1 MEKRGIS
8 QILQLLIQGTGK
20 GRQFIKLT
28 LCIDIYSSVCKKR
41 DFKCLRLNKK
51 FRAVCFNDCVQVVN
65 KLNSLLEHKTLFDNK
80 VTYPLF
86 PLTPSIYVYMYSR
99 ASDNG
104 PSEKR
109 TTSLQRT
116 SSVLRIKISI
126 VVILKQPP
134 RSGRFLIPDS
144 GQNSN
149 SQRDFSIQ
157 NCLRIADRKPHP

>member
-1 MEKRGIS
+1 M
-8 QILQLLIQGTGK
+8 
-20 GRQFIKLT
+20 F
-28 LCIDIYSSVCKKR
+28 CINW
-41 DFKCLRLNKK
+41 RLDCTSN
-51 FRAVCFNDCVQVVN
+51 RYYND
-65 KLNSLLEHKTLFDNK
+65 SR
-80 VTYPLF
+80 
-86 PLTPSIYVYMYSR
+86 YSR

-116 SSVLRIKISI
+116 SSVLRIEISI

-134 RSGRFLIPDS
+134 RSGRFSIPDS

-157 NCLRIADRKPHP
+157 NCLPIADKQETTPIKWYGHAHKMLGPRPCITRRLDLLKEDVDVSIHIHAIINTPSLSKQLGIQAVYLYFKISPTKNNI